1 MCDNSVKRRK
11 LEEANRKRRS
21 DALSDDEV
29 KEIEVFYLR
38 DDISRM
44 CPGRK
49 DCVSVKTPTRRE
61 QKQKRLLL

>member
-29 KEIEVFYLR
+29 KEIQVFYLG

-49 DCVSVKTPTRRE
+49 DCVSVKHLQE
-61 QKQKRLLL
+61 ESKSKRGCCF